1 MCIRDRLGINTVAR
15 SPHSAYQNAF
25 VSTETDPRANLDVV
39 GNVFISGRTTA
50 DYLEHTDYQSRD
62 KTAINNALMI
72 GGDSLAPD
80 ASVATFRVATTNSGR
95 IGINVD
101 NAQLDRALV
110 VNCLSRFTDDARFEH
125 DIEVNG
131 DIGVIA
137 EIRTSQTTGTF
148 NLIDDTTFVGTLNI
162 GSQVTTAYL
171 FNDSTADQ
179 FIHLSLIHI

>member
-1 MCIRDRLGINTVAR
+1 MALGINTAAR

-80 ASVATFRVATTNSGR
+80 ASVATFRVATTNNGR
-95 IGINVD
+95 IGINID
-101 NAQLDRALV
+101 NH
-110 VNCLSRFTDDARFEH
+110 N
-125 DIEVNG
+125 
-131 DIGVIA
+131 
-137 EIRTSQTTGTF
+137 
-148 NLIDDTTFVGTLNI
+148 
-162 GSQVTTAYL
+162 
-171 FNDSTADQ
+171 
-179 FIHLSLIHI
+179 